1 MNKEEEKAYLNWLY
15 IDCTKRIKCLCN
27 APQKSLNE
35 DEIAEGKALGIIQF
49 CICLSSTLRGLES
62 RIMRFVDN
70 CTDRRVKSAL
80 YTYIERFITNAKN
93 EGRQKSRETKS
104 HTKETIKMEAE
115 IMEMDAEL
123 EKESDDFEH
132 EVLCR
137 KENLEIRREIH
148 MKYRKRN
155 RRIKEG

>member
-1 MNKEEEKAYLNWLY
+1 
-15 IDCTKRIKCLCN
+15 
-27 APQKSLNE
+27 
-35 DEIAEGKALGIIQF
+35 
-49 CICLSSTLRGLES
+49 
-62 RIMRFVDN
+62 
-70 CTDRRVKSAL
+70 
-80 YTYIERFITNAKN
+80 
-93 EGRQKSRETKS
+93 
-104 HTKETIKMEAE
+104 MEAE